1 MVGFAAQ
8 TSNQPRHNDQ
18 SWRIDVAT
26 GIVQGSSFKKKRTE
40 KSRKCTG
47 KGHGLSWRDV
57 WKALGRDIVVY
68 KGIQVLSAS
77 STGHRRTIDILS
89 YASGGTGPVDIYI
102 GECARSYEANADNF
116 FVSSTPIHAIWVR
129 GNRLSA
135 PDAPSD
141 SCR

>member
-1 MVGFAAQ
+1 MSRLDCSRKQFQ
-8 TSNQPRHNDQ
+8 ER
-18 SWRIDVAT
+18 
-26 GIVQGSSFKKKRTE
+26 RTE

-116 FVSSTPIHAIWVR
+116 FVSSTPIDAIWVR
-129 GNRLSA
+129 GNRLTA
-135 PDAPSD
+135 PGAPSD